1 MKRTILYVAAVIALA
16 SCAPK
21 ATEGGEVV
29 TSADVTVINE
39 VLPIAVLNYD
49 SLLANYEFAKVSN
62 EELLTK
68 QENARVE
75 ISEKVRQLQ
84 NEMVDFQRK
93 IENNAFMSRERA
105 EQEQRRLMKK
115 ESDIQELDQRLTQEL
130 MVQQQQLTGQL
141 RDSIESV
148 IKEINKDGRYH
159 LILTTNALN
168 DNVLYCAPQYDIT
181 EEVLVILNKRYNKK

>member
-1 MKRTILYVAAVIALA
+1 M
-16 SCAPK
+16 
-21 ATEGGEVV
+21 
-29 TSADVTVINE
+29 NE